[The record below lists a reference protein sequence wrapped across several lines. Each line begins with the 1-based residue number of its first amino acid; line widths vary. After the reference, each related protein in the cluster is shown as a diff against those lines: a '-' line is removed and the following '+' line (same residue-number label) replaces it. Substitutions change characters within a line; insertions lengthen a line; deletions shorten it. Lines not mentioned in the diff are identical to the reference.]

1 MSVDAPAPPV
11 TPVTPAPKK
20 GTRVWMWLG
29 IGCGLVLLLVL
40 GTCAGIAFYVQRKA
54 AQFEKNPTKAAAELA
69 VRLNP
74 DVELV
79 SSTETELTVRNKK
92 TGEVLTVDFEDAK
105 EGRFTF
111 RSKEGEATIDADADP
126 SGEGGTLKVTGTGGE
141 TAVFSAG
148 AGAGKVPEWV
158 PMFADGDGVANYDL
172 NTATEHAGTVS
183 ITTSAPV
190 ATVMAFYK
198 TKLEAAGFEVQTM
211 TLEGPTAGGTVT
223 GTTAGQKRALNVV
236 VSAADG
242 KTHALVTF
250 KETK

>member
-1 MSVDAPAPPV
+1 MSINTPPAPAMPE
-11 TPVTPAPKK
+11 PKK
-20 GTRVWMWLG
+20 GMSVWGWLA
-29 IGCGLVLLLVL
+29 IGCGVIVLLGL

-54 AQFEKNPTKAAAELA
+54 VEFEKNPAKAAAELA

-74 DVELV
+74 DAELV

-92 TGEVLTVDFEDAK
+92 TGEVITVNFEDAK

-111 RSKEGEATIDADADP
+111 KNKDGEATIDADADP

-158 PMFADGDGVANYDL
+158 PVFADGDRVANYDL
-172 NTATEHAGTVS
+172 NTATEHAGTLS
-183 ITTSAPV
+183 ITTSAPA

-211 TLEGPTAGGTVT
+211 TLEGPTAGGTVM

-236 VSAADG
+236 VSVADG
-242 KTHALVTF
+242 KTHALVAF